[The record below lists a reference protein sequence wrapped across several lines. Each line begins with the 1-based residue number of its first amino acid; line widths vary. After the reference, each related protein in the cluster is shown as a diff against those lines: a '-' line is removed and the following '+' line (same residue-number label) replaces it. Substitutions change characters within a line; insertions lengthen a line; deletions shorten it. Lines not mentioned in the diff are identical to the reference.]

1 MQDKFKEWEAS
12 GVVVVPVLSQPDDD
26 WTGEQGYV
34 QAAFAKTKGI
44 IKAAQAGAFLCG
56 HKEMAQV
63 CVTHALTLLTFCI
76 SSSLLLP
83 LYFFLRLR
91 TVSCEEWIPHQ

>member
-34 QAAFAKTKGI
+34 Q
-44 IKAAQAGAFLCG
+44 
-56 HKEMAQV
+56 V
-63 CVTHALTLLTFCI
+63 I
-76 SSSLLLP
+76 SS
-83 LYFFLRLR
+83 LYMY
-91 TVSCEEWIPHQ
+91 C